1 MENFKLSIII
11 PVFNEQ
17 KFVENLINRVF
28 NSELP
33 YGISREVIVI
43 DDASTDGTRI
53 KLEELEQKKDIILCL
68 HEKNEGKGAALH
80 TGFKKATGDYIL
92 IQDADLEYDPEEYP
106 KLLEPIIKANADVVY
121 GSRFISGDQHRVLYY
136 WHTIANQIITRFCN
150 MITNLNHTDI
160 EVCYK
165 VIRLEYLQYL
175 RLKEKRFGFEP
186 EVTIKLSRLRPKPVF
201 YEVGISYKGRT
212 YEEGKKIN
220 WKDGMWALWC
230 LLRYAFSPTQKIESD
245 KQ

>member
-1 MENFKLSIII
+1 MKSFKLSIII
-11 PVFNEQ
+11 PVYNEE
-17 KFVENLINRVF
+17 KFVGNLIDRVF
-28 NSELP
+28 LSELP
-33 YGISREVIVI
+33 DGIFREVIVI
-43 DDASTDGTRI
+43 DDASTDGTRQ
-53 KLEELEQKKDIILCL
+53 KLKVIEQEKDIKLCL
-68 HEKNEGKGAALH
+68 HDTNEGKGGALH

-92 IQDADLEYDPEEYP
+92 IQDADLEYDPEEYQ
-106 KLLEPIIKANADVVY
+106 KLLKPIIDSNADVVY

-136 WHTIANQIITRFCN
+136 WHTIANQIITRLCN

-165 VIRLEYLQYL
+165 VIRRKFLQNL
-175 RLKEKRFGFEP
+175 DLKEKRFGFEP

-220 WKDGMWALWC
+220 WKDGVWALWC
-230 LLRYAFSPTQKIESD
+230 LVRYAFSPAQNIDSNKV
-245 KQ
+245 